1 MEVTHGTNGKGH
13 SVRPSFREYY
23 TRNWGLTKFTGMWLA
38 RMWQLKKMVVA
49 ADGDECLVKRVS
61 GKGTLVNPYISTLM

>member
-1 MEVTHGTNGKGH
+1 
-13 SVRPSFREYY
+13 
-23 TRNWGLTKFTGMWLA
+23 MWLA